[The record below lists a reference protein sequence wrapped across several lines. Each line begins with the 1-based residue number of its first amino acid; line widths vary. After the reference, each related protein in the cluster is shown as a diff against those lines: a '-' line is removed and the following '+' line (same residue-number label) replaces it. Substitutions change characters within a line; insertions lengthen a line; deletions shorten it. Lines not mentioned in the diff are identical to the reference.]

1 MHKIMEKVKIP
12 AQLKL
17 AAESRANARK
27 IDQGQ
32 ESEDQESTIPESL
45 PEGRPLDSPS
55 ARPDPTRY
63 GDWERNGRCID
74 F

>member
-45 PEGRPLDSPS
+45 PEVLPLDAPS
-55 ARPDPTRY
+55 SQPDAIRY